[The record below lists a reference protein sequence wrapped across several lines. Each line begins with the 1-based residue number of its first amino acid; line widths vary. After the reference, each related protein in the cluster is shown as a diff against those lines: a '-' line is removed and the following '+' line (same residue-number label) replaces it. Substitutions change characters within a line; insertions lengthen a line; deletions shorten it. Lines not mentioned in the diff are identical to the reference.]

1 MQPGQVYDAPL
12 PPLDST
18 RVQFPPDRQPTSGV
32 PHVHLAY
39 VDDSGDSKHGTMLT
53 ALLVEDRHWNNVLA
67 SWLQGRREIHR
78 EFDVPK
84 TQELHANNLYKGRGH
99 FCDSAEAEDAF
110 SSGRRAATGRIML
123 SWLAKADGLTIATIA
138 TPHRSST
145 QAYAT
150 FIRWLDA
157 WAAKM
162 QTTAMVFYDGQQGY
176 GPDDSSR
183 TPEQIRAQWDAAF
196 RGSAPY
202 RDVHRSLNLSTR
214 HVIEDVV
221 MQDSRYNQLIQAADL
236 VAYGAYQLHTQEHP
250 DLWSSKHTPAAD
262 AIRAYLRTKRLWIPD
277 SDQGIL
283 WVEERKN
290 P

>member
-1 MQPGQVYDAPL
+1 MY
-12 PPLDST
+12 
-18 RVQFPPDRQPTSGV
+18 
-32 PHVHLAY
+32 LAY
-39 VDDSGDSKHGTMLT
+39 VDDSGDSKYGRTLT
-53 ALLVEDRHWNNVLA
+53 ALLVEDRQWSNVLD

-78 EFDVPK
+78 EFGVPK
-84 TQELHANNLYKGRGH
+84 TQELHANNLYKGRCH
-99 FCDSAEAEDAF
+99 FCDSAADEDAF

-138 TPHRSST
+138 TPHRSAT

-157 WAAKM
+157 WAEKM

-183 TPEQIRAQWDAAF
+183 TPEQIQAQWDAAY
-196 RGSAPY
+196 RSSAPY
-202 RDVHRSLNLSTR
+202 RDVHRSLNLDTR

-221 MQDSRYNQLIQAADL
+221 MQDSKYNQLIQAADL
-236 VAYGAYQLHTQEHP
+236 VAYGAYQRDTQKHP
-250 DLWSSKHTPAAD
+250 KRWSPDHTPVAD
-262 AIRAYLRTKRLWIPD
+262 AIRAYLSTKRLWIPG

-283 WVEERKN
+283 WIEARKN